1 VEHNADYQER
11 IGEGIRME
19 YKCPIR
25 LLLLGHQK
33 EGCHKFDA
41 QKSNEQQ
48 TGNAMKNPDKHQ
60 SGSFLEDIF
69 N

>member
-1 VEHNADYQER
+1 MEHDTDYQER
-11 IGEGIRME
+11 VGEGIRMKH
-19 YKCPIR
+19 KCPIR
-25 LLLLGHQK
+25 FLLLGHQK
-33 EGCHKFDA
+33 EGRQELDA
-41 QKSNEQQ
+41 QKSDEQK